1 MEILLFFAVNGL
13 LFYPYFENLPFPLS
27 LFNLRFLF
35 PLSFLFDKNL
45 KQIQAPMGYW
55 DYVTRLVESTMDNR
69 TDIGNSAKADILR
82 DELAKINT
90 T

>member
-1 MEILLFFAVNGL
+1 
-13 LFYPYFENLPFPLS
+13 
-27 LFNLRFLF
+27 
-35 PLSFLFDKNL
+35 
-45 KQIQAPMGYW
+45 MGYW